1 VTKKVVGVFVRFSC
15 RFNQGGSHL
24 HIHLNNAADGGDIAL
39 TLKPVDGTTGK
50 STTTFKTLDNG
61 SAITYQALLDFDGYI
76 NVHLSA
82 DKLATLVAQGD
93 IGQNDL
99 TDVSKVYALGSVA
112 SWDRWYCH
120 FYKRV
125 NGEALAIVRLKNTQL
140 VDRTSWTFI

>member
-1 VTKKVVGVFVRFSC
+1 MVVLS
-15 RFNQGGSHL
+15 
-24 HIHLNNAADGGDIAL
+24 
-39 TLKPVDGTTGK
+39 
-50 STTTFKTLDNG
+50 
-61 SAITYQALLDFDGYI
+61 YQALLDFDGYI

-112 SWDRWYCH
+112 SQDRWYCH

-125 NGEALAIVRLKNTQL
+125 NGSFGDSEKKILQL
-140 VDRTSWTFI
+140 VDHIGHIHMNTAVEGGGIAFTFKPVNGDTGISATNVSKLNDNTTVLGLIK

>member
-1 VTKKVVGVFVRFSC
+1 VSIELELLNTPRRISSC
-15 RFNQGGSHL
+15 A
-24 HIHLNNAADGGDIAL
+24 HLNNAADGGDIAL

-50 STTTFKTLDNG
+50 STTFKTLDNEC
-61 SAITYQALLDFDGYI
+61 ITYQALLDFDGYI

-112 SWDRWYCH
+112 
-120 FYKRV
+120 V
-125 NGEALAIVRLKNTQL
+125 AG
-140 VDRTSWTFI
+140 

>member
-1 VTKKVVGVFVRFSC
+1 VSIELELLNTP
-15 RFNQGGSHL
+15 QGGSHPA

-112 SWDRWYCH
+112 VAGIDGTAT
-120 FYKRV
+120 F
-125 NGEALAIVRLKNTQL
+125 
-140 VDRTSWTFI
+140 TSE

>member
-1 VTKKVVGVFVRFSC
+1 
-15 RFNQGGSHL
+15 
-24 HIHLNNAADGGDIAL
+24 
-39 TLKPVDGTTGK
+39 
-50 STTTFKTLDNG
+50 
-61 SAITYQALLDFDGYI
+61 
-76 NVHLSA
+76 LSA

-112 SWDRWYCH
+112 VADRWYCH

-140 VDRTSWTFI
+140 VDHIRTHSYEYC

>member
-1 VTKKVVGVFVRFSC
+1 ME
-15 RFNQGGSHL
+15 L
-24 HIHLNNAADGGDIAL
+24 LE
-39 TLKPVDGTTGK
+39 

-61 SAITYQALLDFDGYI
+61 SAITYQALLILTDI

-112 SWDRWYCH
+112 SR
-120 FYKRV
+120 
-125 NGEALAIVRLKNTQL
+125 
-140 VDRTSWTFI
+140 

>member
-1 VTKKVVGVFVRFSC
+1 LVLQEFPKATFENSDATVSIELEYSILLKEDLI
-15 RFNQGGSHL
+15 L

-112 SWDRWYCH
+112 VARIDGTAT
-120 FYKRV
+120 F
-125 NGEALAIVRLKNTQL
+125 
-140 VDRTSWTFI
+140 TSE

>member
-1 VTKKVVGVFVRFSC
+1 MLLMVRYS
-15 RFNQGGSHL
+15 
-24 HIHLNNAADGGDIAL
+24 L

-50 STTTFKTLDNG
+50 TTTFKTLDNG

-99 TDVSKVYALGSVA
+99 TDV
-112 SWDRWYCH
+112 
-120 FYKRV
+120 
-125 NGEALAIVRLKNTQL
+125 
-140 VDRTSWTFI
+140 